1 MGKSSKTFSLM
12 PPDCS
17 KNGKHV
23 QKDVQ
28 DVSRQNWSRKMD
40 FVLSC
45 LSYAV
50 GLGNVWRF
58 PYVCYKNGGGAFL
71 IPFFVMLFITGIPL
85 VFLELSFGQFAS
97 SGVVSIWMV
106 SPIFQGVGWAMFT
119 VSCLIAIYYNM
130 IIAWSLYYLFA
141 SLSRRLPWSYC
152 GDWSSE
158 HCLVNP
164 AVMNNCTQ
172 HNGTWY
178 NNTCFLPNQANETYL
193 GYIREVTAS
202 MHIKYKSA
210 SDDYFYKA
218 VLDLSEGISTIGG
231 VKWELAL
238 CLLLAWVLVCSCLI
252 KGIQSSGK
260 AVYFTAFFPYLVLTI
275 LLIRGVS
282 LEGSATGI
290 AYYLTPKWEQLQDV
304 RVWKDAAVQTF
315 FSLSPCWGGLITLA
329 SYNKF
334 HNNCLFDAVLVS
346 ILDCLTSVFAGFVIF
361 SIIGYMA
368 HELHQS
374 VDTVATDGPGL
385 AFVIYPAVVT
395 KLPVSQLWSLLF
407 FAMLITLGL
416 GTQIATV
423 TTVHT
428 TILDQFPELF
438 RSKRNSSSLLI
449 IISIVG
455 YVVGLSFCTQGGMYV
470 VQLFDN
476 YAATY
481 SLLAI
486 GLAECLALS
495 WVYGTDRLS
504 DDISLMLGRPPSR
517 IWAITWRFVSPA
529 ALMAILIFTWIDF
542 DHTKCGD
549 YIFPVWADGIGIM
562 ITLSSVIAIPV
573 VAAWKVIAELR
584 KSSNGGL
591 VEVVKTLSRP
601 AANWG
606 PRLLE
611 HRILMKNDGIPHQE
625 SWYSQHPMMMNDCV

>member
-1 MGKSSKTFSLM
+1 
-12 PPDCS
+12 
-17 KNGKHV
+17 
-23 QKDVQ
+23 
-28 DVSRQNWSRKMD
+28 
-40 FVLSC
+40 
-45 LSYAV
+45 
-50 GLGNVWRF
+50 
-58 PYVCYKNGGGAFL
+58 
-71 IPFFVMLFITGIPL
+71 
-85 VFLELSFGQFAS
+85 
-97 SGVVSIWMV
+97 
-106 SPIFQGVGWAMFT
+106 VGWAMFT

-130 IIAWSLYYLFA
+130 IIAWSLYYLLA
-141 SLSRRLPWSYC
+141 SFNRQLPWSYC

-158 HCLVNP
+158 YCLVNP
-164 AVMNNCTQ
+164 AIMNNCTQ
-172 HNGTWY
+172 NNGTWY
-178 NNTCFLPNQANETYL
+178 NNTCFLAGQTDDTIL
-193 GYIREVTAS
+193 GHIKELAAS
-202 MHIKYKSA
+202 SHFKYKSA

-218 VLDLSEGISTIGG
+218 VLDLSEGISSIGG

-238 CLLLAWVLVCSCLI
+238 CLLLAWILVCSCLI
-252 KGIQSSGK
+252 KGIRSSGK

-275 LLIRGVS
+275 LLVRGVS
-282 LEGSATGI
+282 LPGSANGI
-290 AYYLTPKWEQLQDV
+290 AYYLTPQWEQLLDV

-361 SIIGYMA
+361 SIIGYMS
-368 HELHQS
+368 HELQQS

-407 FAMLITLGL
+407 FAMLVTLGL

-438 RSKRNSSSLLI
+438 RSRRNSSALLI
-449 IISIVG
+449 FISVVG

-486 GLAECLALS
+486 GLIECLALS
-495 WVYGTDRLS
+495 WVYGTDRMF
-504 DDISLMLGRPPSR
+504 DDIKLMLGKSPSK
-517 IWAITWRFVSPA
+517 IWAISWRFVAPA

-562 ITLSSVIAIPV
+562 ITLSSVMLIPI
-573 VAAWKVIAELR
+573 VAAWKVVAGLR
-584 KSSNGGL
+584 NSSNGGL
-591 VEVVKTLSRP
+591 VEVVKKLTRP

-606 PRLLE
+606 PRLPE
-611 HRILMKNDGIPHQE
+611 HRMLMKQVATSPHQE
-625 SWYSQHPMMMNDCV
+625 SCYSHQPMMMNDCV